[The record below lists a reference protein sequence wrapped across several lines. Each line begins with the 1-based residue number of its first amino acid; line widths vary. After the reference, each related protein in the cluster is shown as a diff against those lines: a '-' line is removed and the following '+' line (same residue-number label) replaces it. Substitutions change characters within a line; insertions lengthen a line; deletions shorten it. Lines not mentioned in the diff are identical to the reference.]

1 MRFEVETMKQAFISD
16 AEGDIAEQKAQRVK
30 AKEINLL
37 QQEEFSRK
45 DAELEAE
52 RIHRKFEERLREERE
67 RQDTMH

>member
-1 MRFEVETMKQAFISD
+1 
-16 AEGDIAEQKAQRVK
+16 
-30 AKEINLL
+30 LL

-52 RIHRKFEERLREERE
+52 RLHRKFEERLREERE